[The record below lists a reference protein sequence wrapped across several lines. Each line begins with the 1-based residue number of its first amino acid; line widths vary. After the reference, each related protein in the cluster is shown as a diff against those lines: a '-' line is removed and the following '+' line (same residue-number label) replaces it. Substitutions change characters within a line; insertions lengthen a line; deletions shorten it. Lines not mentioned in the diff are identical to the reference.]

1 MSLVSGL
8 KSPTAAEPKTWRRLP
23 WWRRQISA
31 SWSACWEIRGT
42 MVGCRG
48 EDVDDIAG

>member
-8 KSPTAAEPKTWRRLP
+8 KSPTAAEPNTSRRLT

-31 SWSACWEIRGT
+31 MSSEWFVIRGI
-42 MVGCRG
+42 MVVG
-48 EDVDDIAG
+48 EFVVLRIA